1 MDFDLRRIKAERI
14 ASGITQTKMAQR
26 LGMSRSSYWKRE
38 AGTVPI
44 DVKEFASILTVIGID
59 RDQISIFFKP

>member
-1 MDFDLRRIKAERI
+1 LDFDLRRIKAERV
-14 ASGITQTKMAQR
+14 AAGITQAEMAQR

-44 DVKEFASILTVIGID
+44 DVKEFASILTAIGIN
-59 RDQISIFFKP
+59 RDQISIFFRT